1 MITLNKRIKLVFIG
15 SYPRSGSTILDV
27 LIRKTKDSNFI
38 SIGEFFYIFEKGFT
52 NNELCAD
59 GLKFLDHPFWK
70 EIFLNLDH
78 EKAAKELDFF
88 KNPLFFPIFFF
99 IGSINKTI
107 LINFFPN
114 LFQTFNTAL
123 ERVHKNSGKRIIIDA
138 SKDPRQLFILTLLRK
153 VDIEIIHLI
162 RDSRATAFSWKKK
175 KIYKENVYFKKKSIL
190 RSSLRWMNDH
200 LWLIL
205 LAKINYKIPYKQLF
219 YENLDKIHS
228 FTFFEKKY
236 YVDLKKEVS
245 KFNIEI
251 GGNVNKFINF
261 KSISIDNEWKLK
273 MKKID
278 STLATFLTWPFIIYF
293 NYKIKK

>member
-1 MITLNKRIKLVFIG
+1 MKIIFIG

-27 LIRKTKDSNFI
+27 IIRKTKNSNFI
-38 SIGEFFYIFEKGFT
+38 SIGEFFYVFEKGFT

-59 GLKFLDHPFWK
+59 GVKFLDHPFWK
-70 EIFLNLDH
+70 EIFLNLGH
-78 EKAAKELDFF
+78 ERAAKELEFF

-99 IGSINKTI
+99 IGCINKTI

-114 LFQTFNTAL
+114 LFQTLNTAL
-123 ERVHKNSGKRIIIDA
+123 ERVYKNSGKRIIIDA
-138 SKDPRQLFILTLLRK
+138 SKDPRQLFILTLLRN
-153 VDIEIIHLI
+153 VDIEILHLI

-251 GGNVNKFINF
+251 GGNVNKFTNF
-261 KSISIDNEWKLK
+261 KTINIDNEWKLK

-278 STLATFLTWPFIIYF
+278 STFATFLTWPLIIYY